1 MAKISVSPNEFVI
14 KGKVIP
20 TLPQIDCASVLVTSL
35 SMKLSM
41 IEKVPQYKKAGIS
54 YTVYEIG
61 KL

>member
-1 MAKISVSPNEFVI
+1 MANISVSPNELVI

-41 IEKVPQYKKAGIS
+41 TEKVYKNTNIPG
-54 YTVYEIG
+54 Y
-61 KL
+61 